1 MDSLR
6 QSNTP
11 RVQWRVF
18 GVLSRAVAISYL
30 AFTKRRRVS
39 VGVVTEQ
46 RVTTGL
52 SLNIVRY
59 LARESILFEFAFDGR
74 LGGRAVRSRS

>member
-1 MDSLR
+1 M
-6 QSNTP
+6 
-11 RVQWRVF
+11 
-18 GVLSRAVAISYL
+18 LSRAVAISYL
-30 AFTKRRRVS
+30 ALPKRRLGWVC
-39 VGVVTEQ
+39 VVTEA